1 MPVSIGYNAEIT
13 FEEKAVSMSRGV
25 RQTLLAAVLALAA
38 APACAFPERPVRLVL
53 GFAPGGAPDVIA
65 RVVAKQL
72 TAQLGQSVVLD
83 NRAGANGIV
92 AADVVAN
99 ANPDGHTLLVTPG
112 AFAINPSIYR
122 KLPFDPTRSFAPV
135 TNLCTSEAL
144 LLVIGPAVSAQSV
157 RELIQLAKR
166 PDAKFAYGTSGVGNV
181 THIAGALFAV
191 RTGTTLTHVP
201 YKGGG
206 PMTTGLLAGE
216 IQLAF
221 TNPAT
226 IIGTVKSGRVRAI
239 AYNGP
244 ARTPLLPDVPTM
256 MEAGVTGMEMPQ
268 SWYGVFAPARTAA
281 AIVDKLHA
289 AIRTAIA
296 DRGVRDAFTGL
307 NVQADGRS
315 PAEFKA
321 FVAEAIRRYG
331 ELVKLAGIPRE

>member
-1 MPVSIGYNAEIT
+1 MLRAALLGAT
-13 FEEKAVSMSRGV
+13 F
-25 RQTLLAAVLALAA
+25 ALAA
-38 APACAFPERPVRLVL
+38 NAAAFPDRPVRFVL

-72 TAQLGQSVVLD
+72 TAQVGQSVVLD

-92 AADVVAN
+92 AAELVAN

-122 KLPFDPTRSFAPV
+122 KLPFDPVRSFSPV
-135 TNLCTSEAL
+135 TNICLSEAL
-144 LLVIGPAVSAQSV
+144 LLVTGPAVRAQSV
-157 RELIQLAKR
+157 RELIELGKHPEAKL
-166 PDAKFAYGTSGVGNV
+166 AYGTSGVGNV

-191 RTGTTLTHVP
+191 RTGTSLTHVP

-226 IIGTVKSGRVRAI
+226 IIGTVKGGRVRAL
-239 AYNGP
+239 AYNAA

-256 MEAGVTGMEMPQ
+256 VESGVTGMDMPP
-268 SWYGVFAPARTAA
+268 SWYGVFAPAKVPAE
-281 AIVDKLHA
+281 IVSRLHTE
-289 AIRTAIA
+289 IRTAIA
-296 DRGVRDAFTGL
+296 DRGVREAFAGL
-307 NVQADGRS
+307 NVQADGRP
-315 PAEFKA
+315 PAEFKV
-321 FVAEAIRRYG
+321 FVVEAIRRYG
-331 ELVKLAGIPRE
+331 ELVKLAGIPTE

>member
-1 MPVSIGYNAEIT
+1 MVA
-13 FEEKAVSMSRGV
+13 
-25 RQTLLAAVLALAA
+25 LLALAA
-38 APACAFPERPVRLVL
+38 GPTLAYPDRPVRFVL

-65 RVVAKQL
+65 RVVARQL
-72 TAQLGQSVVLD
+72 TGQFGQPVVLD

-92 AADVVAN
+92 AADVVAS

-122 KLPFDPTRSFAPV
+122 KLPFDPIKSFAPV
-135 TNLCTSEAL
+135 TNLCLSEAL
-144 LLVIGPAVSAQSV
+144 LLVTGPGVPVQSV
-157 RELIQLAKR
+157 RELVQLAKR
-166 PDAKFAYGTSGVGNV
+166 PEAKFAYGTSGVGNV

-191 RTGTTLTHVP
+191 RTGTSLTHVP

-226 IIGTVKSGRVRAI
+226 IIGTVKSGRVRAL
-239 AYNGP
+239 AYN
-244 ARTPLLPDVPTM
+244 AATRTPLLPDVATM
-256 MEAGVTGMEMPQ
+256 IESGVTGMDMPP
-268 SWYGVFAPARTAA
+268 SWYGVFAPARTPA

-289 AIRTAIA
+289 EIRTAIA
-296 DRGVRDAFTGL
+296 DRGVRDAFAGI

-315 PAEFKA
+315 PAEFRT
-321 FVAEAIRRYG
+321 FVLEAISRYG
-331 ELVKLAGIPRE
+331 ELVKLAGIPPE